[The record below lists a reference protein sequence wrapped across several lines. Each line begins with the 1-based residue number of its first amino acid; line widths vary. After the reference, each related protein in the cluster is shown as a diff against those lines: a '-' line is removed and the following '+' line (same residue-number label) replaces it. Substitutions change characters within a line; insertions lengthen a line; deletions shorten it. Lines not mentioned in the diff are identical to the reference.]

1 MNLRAITAEDLQ
13 FKIIAYSSEEAQA
26 VVCALDYSSRGTYH
40 PGIASVMDDMC
51 QTCREAELVK
61 YTPLPSKVIFSHYWE
76 TSVMLAPGVYLRASI
91 SNCYK
96 SADVKYACGSEGG
109 F

>member
-13 FKIIAYSSEEAQA
+13 FKIITYSSEGAQA
-26 VVCALDYSSRGTYH
+26 SVRALEYSSRGTYH
-40 PGIASVMDDMC
+40 PGIASAMDDLC
-51 QTCREAELVK
+51 QTCREAALVK

-76 TSVMLAPGVYLRASI
+76 ASVMLAPGVYLRASI

-96 SADVKYACGSEGG
+96 SADVMYACDLKGG